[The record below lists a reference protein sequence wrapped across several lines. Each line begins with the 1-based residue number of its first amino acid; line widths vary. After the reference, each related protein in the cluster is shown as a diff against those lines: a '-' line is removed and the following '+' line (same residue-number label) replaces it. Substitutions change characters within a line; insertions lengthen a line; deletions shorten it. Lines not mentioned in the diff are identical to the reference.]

1 MKCKKCG
8 KEFLSFLSDIC
19 PFCGADNITTWGDVL
34 SSLTS
39 PTTPDKGIESMI
51 QTTGSTTITVLIRNT
66 KMTKTMTI
74 LITDKENC
82 DCTLQD
88 YVDDNFDGDWDL
100 YEANSDDD

>member
-1 MKCKKCG
+1 
-8 KEFLSFLSDIC
+8 
-19 PFCGADNITTWGDVL
+19 
-34 SSLTS
+34 
-39 PTTPDKGIESMI
+39 
-51 QTTGSTTITVLIRNT
+51 
-66 KMTKTMTI
+66 MTKTMTI